1 MRAMRLKTL
10 AWVMA
15 LLVALTGAAATWAY
29 QAWLQRPLPVLAF
42 AQDQVLEVT
51 VPERAGASAV
61 AQVLARAGVAVP
73 PRVLSLWFVWSDVA
87 HRLQAG
93 SYEFPAGV
101 TPTQLRRMLV
111 RGEQA
116 MRRVT
121 LPEGWHFA
129 QWRQALAQAANL
141 RPDSATLPAS
151 AIMQRLGLG
160 NQSPEGAF
168 FPATYAYPKNSSDWV
183 VWEQAAR
190 AMQQV
195 VAKAWGERAP
205 NLPLQTPHEAVV
217 LASLIEKETGRA
229 ADRAMISGVFHNRL
243 RLGMRLQTDPSVI
256 YGLGDAFDGDLKRVH
271 LRRDG
276 PYNTYTRRG
285 LPPTAIA
292 MPGLASLQ
300 AALNPASTEALYFVA
315 RGDGSSQFSR
325 TLREHNQAV
334 RRYQLGQP

>member
-1 MRAMRLKTL
+1 MQAMRLKTL

-15 LLVALTGAAATWAY
+15 WLVALTGAAATWAY
-29 QAWLQRPLPVLAF
+29 HAWLQRPLPVLAF

-61 AQVLARAGVAVP
+61 AQVLARAGVALP
-73 PRVLSLWFVWSDVA
+73 PRVLSLWFVWGDVA

-129 QWRQALAQAANL
+129 QWRQALAQAADL
-141 RPDSATLPAS
+141 RPDTATLPAS

-168 FPATYAYPKNSSDWV
+168 FPATYAYPKNGSDWV

-190 AMQQV
+190 AMQRV
-195 VAKAWGERAP
+195 VAKAWAERAP
-205 NLPLQTPHEAVV
+205 NLPLRTPHEAVV

-229 ADRAMISGVFHNRL
+229 ADRAMISGVFVNRL

-325 TLREHNQAV
+325 TLREHNRAV
-334 RRYQLGQP
+334 RRYQLRQP